1 MTSRSGTRF
10 AICSIFLPS
19 RSPMLPPLHRLP
31 LRAGSGLL
39 HAVVDT
45 PKGSRNKYAFDTDL
59 GQWKLKKVL
68 PHGLSFPYDFGF
80 LPGTEGEDGD
90 PIDVLI
96 VMDEP
101 AFPGCV
107 VSVRLL
113 GVLEARQTEGR
124 KTIRNDRLV
133 GVAVTEENPSPLR
146 TLRQLG
152 RQQLD
157 ELEAFFVSYNEL
169 LGRRFRPVRRSG
181 PARAH
186 ELVEAARVDRGD
198 RD

>member
-1 MTSRSGTRF
+1 MPTP
-10 AICSIFLPS
+10 I
-19 RSPMLPPLHRLP
+19 HRLP
-31 LRAGSGLL
+31 LRAHDGLL

-45 PKGSRNKYAFDTDL
+45 PKGSRNKYAYDVDL

-68 PHGLSFPYDFGF
+68 PRGLGFPYDFGF

-90 PIDVLI
+90 PLDVLI
-96 VMDEP
+96 IMEEP

-124 KTIRNDRLV
+124 KVIRNDRLV
-133 GVAVTEENPSPLR
+133 AVAVTEENPSPLR

-152 RQQLD
+152 RQQL
-157 ELEAFFVSYNEL
+157 EQLEAFFVSYNQQ
-169 LGRRFRPVRRSG
+169 LGRRFEPLRRGG
-181 PARAH
+181 PARALA
-186 ELVEAARVDRGD
+186 LVRAARVDRD
-198 RD
+198 SD